1 MRSAN
6 IAIPGTIQMQ
16 AFSMCAL
23 FFTYQ
28 KCIDFAKK
36 AGLDEGEAR
45 NIILARESTDREGI
59 A

>member
-1 MRSAN
+1 
-6 IAIPGTIQMQ
+6 
-16 AFSMCAL
+16 MCAL

-59 A
+59 ARFFKINIFLKPFA